1 MACCYFLQ
9 KVCSDGITFLAITGM
24 MPDTEPKQQPYLFA
38 YMYIYIYVYV
48 HVHTQILCVC
58 VYIYIYMYIQ
68 MNR

>member
-38 YMYIYIYVYV
+38 YMYIYMYMYTYT
-48 HVHTQILCVC
+48 HRFYVC
-58 VYIYIYMYIQ
+58 VYIYMYIQ